1 MLFREK
7 VLALCC
13 VVVLTGCASNQA
25 PRKTDFQPVANPS
38 EKEQYCSKIGY
49 KFGTEKFAD
58 CVMKMMNS
66 QAETR
71 NQNSIGTGNRDSSAA
86 SRASKRRMCSRGGGQ
101 C

>member
-1 MLFREK
+1 MIKTKIFIACDTTNITK
-7 VLALCC
+7 VKRII
-13 VVVLTGCASNQA
+13 NQT
-25 PRKTDFQPVANPS
+25 KTS
-38 EKEQYCSKIGY
+38 EIKIGY

-71 NQNSIGTGNRDSSAA
+71 NQNSIDTGNRDSSAA

>member
-1 MLFREK
+1 MGRKLF
-7 VLALCC
+7 
-13 VVVLTGCASNQA
+13 
-25 PRKTDFQPVANPS
+25 
-38 EKEQYCSKIGY
+38 KEIMRILKRTYCSKIGY
-49 KFGTEKFAD
+49 KFGTEKFVD
-58 CVMKMMNS
+58 CVMKMIDS